1 MNKYR
6 DYPKSNQN
14 VTKFIANGKI
24 DWDNELF
31 RIMPRII
38 NSTSKKERN
47 KHLLSWVKKYDN
59 IAKTERDRY
68 NDIVKIILNIHKN
81 VDRIYSLMKIFWI

>member
-1 MNKYR
+1 MNEVFGI
-6 DYPKSNQN
+6 DVSHH
-14 VTKFIANGKI
+14 NGKI

-59 IAKTERDRY
+59 IEKTE
-68 NDIVKIILNIHKN
+68 NILQNSQQ
-81 VDRIYSLMKIFWI
+81 V